1 MLLEKIIDNICWLL
15 SKIPLEC
22 MELHFMQMAL
32 LAVLLITPLAATAG
46 VQVVNFRMAFFADT
60 IGHSAFAGAAL
71 GLILLGSQGP
81 AWSMP
86 LLAMLI
92 GLGVMWLKRSSE
104 IASDTAIGILFAF
117 IVSGGLLLTANSHEL
132 SHLAQSFIFGDVLL
146 IDYQDIVLLMILFI
160 LHTLFMICNGN
171 RMLLIAIDEDLARA
185 HRIQTTW
192 YNYLYISLLALIVIV
207 CVKAV
212 GVLLVSALLVVPAAA
227 ARNLTTKAGMMVW
240 YASLCGLLCGISGL
254 LLSVHEKVNTASG
267 ALIVMLNCIVFA
279 VSILVK
285 KLRKTAVEG

>member
-32 LAVLLITPLAATAG
+32 LAVLLITPLAAAAG

-117 IVSGGLLLTANSHEL
+117 IVSGGLLLTAHNHEL
-132 SHLAQSFIFGDVLL
+132 SHLAQRFIFGDVLL

-160 LHTLFMICNGN
+160 LHTLFMLCNSN
-171 RMLLIAIDEDLARA
+171 RM
-185 HRIQTTW
+185 
-192 YNYLYISLLALIVIV
+192 LALIVIV

-254 LLSVHEKVNTASG
+254 LLSVHEKINTASG